1 MRKIFGEI
9 DLNCRNR
16 SYNYYLWF
24 EIIAIEAAEVIMFT
38 IFVHLI
44 SCFDLNYSASFN

>member
-9 DLNCRNR
+9 GRNCHNH

-24 EIIAIEAAEVIMFT
+24 DIIAIEAAEVIMFT